1 MRAYG
6 ESMSTIGT
14 ESPEY
19 TPPALHVLGSL
30 AELTLAPCR
39 PTPAAHIPDH
49 VYGYFCED
57 GSVIV
62 VGSA

>member
-49 VYGYFCED
+49 VYG
-57 GSVIV
+57 
-62 VGSA
+62 